1 MVFHAGLDRL
11 ERDLKEVAAKWKPL
25 GIELEVPGDELDE
38 IGAFFGAGDGK
49 AQGCLLGVIN
59 EWLQNTHPNA
69 PVTREVLKQA
79 LITIGRKVQAENLPA
94 GLLGDHYS

>member
-11 ERDLKEVAAKWKPL
+11 ERDLKEVAAEWRQL
-25 GIELEVPGDELDE
+25 GIQLEVPEDELKE
-38 IGAFFGAGDGK
+38 IGGFFGSGDTK
-49 AQGCLLGVIN
+49 TQGCLLGVIN
-59 EWLQNTHPNA
+59 EWLQNTHPKA

>member
-11 ERDLKEVAAKWKPL
+11 ERDLKGVAAKWKRL
-25 GIELEVPGDELDE
+25 GIELEVPGDELEE
-38 IGAFFGAGDGK
+38 IGGFFGSGDSRT
-49 AQGCLLGVIN
+49 QGCLLGVIN

-79 LITIGRKVQAENLPA
+79 LITIGRRVLAENLPA
-94 GLLGDHYS
+94 GLLGNHYS